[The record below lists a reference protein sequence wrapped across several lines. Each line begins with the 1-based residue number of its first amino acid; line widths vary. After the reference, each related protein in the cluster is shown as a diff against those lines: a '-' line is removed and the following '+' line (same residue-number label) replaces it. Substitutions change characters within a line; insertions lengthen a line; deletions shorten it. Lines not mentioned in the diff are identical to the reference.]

1 MSLDQFMSYIN
12 ENANYIGYSIG
23 PGRGSAA
30 GSLVCFCL
38 GITSID
44 PIKNNLLFER
54 FLNPERVS
62 MPDIDSDIHTEVRYL
77 LIEYVK
83 KKYGQHST
91 CCIMTQGRYQ
101 IKEAIRTAGRVL
113 SVRYYKDKGVLL
125 PLVNEIIAMVE
136 KANEQS
142 NPCEGCTKPCEKCLG
157 CQKIFQKIS
166 GYVCANV
173 LETDQKLSKAILH
186 DASLVYGRLYS
197 FGMHAAGV
205 VIADNGD
212 VREYI
217 PLLNNVKKKQWTS
230 QCDMVKIEENGLL
243 KMDFLGLR
251 NLNVLTDTI
260 RMVYERTG
268 KILDFDHMEM
278 NDKQVFDQIFAK
290 GDTNSVFQFE
300 SDGMKDMLRR
310 FKPSSFEDLA
320 ILVAMYRPGPMQYID
335 SVIETKHGR
344 KKVSYATPALKGI
357 LEPTYGAIVYQE
369 QVQQIF
375 QKLAGYSLG
384 QADLVRRAMSKK
396 KEKVLEKERAAF
408 VYGDI
413 ERKITGC
420 KNNEISE
427 NIANQ
432 LFDEMMEFA
441 KYAFNKSHA
450 CAYAKVAY
458 MTAYCK
464 CYYPLE
470 YLTATLNYTDIKKAQ
485 PIFEDLSR
493 YKIKVLA
500 PDINLSQLDFVIHDE
515 KVLFGLTHIPNVG
528 VDAEK
533 LIQIRKISKFV
544 SFRDFF
550 LRVRPGKSLFNNL
563 LNAGAFQKFG
573 SRQTIAEAKDYYTEQ
588 LKVLEKQKNEIEKAE
603 KDFLNKKT
611 EALKKRAMEKI
622 KNLKEIHQIAE
633 DEFEHY
639 TPPFYESDH
648 LKDLADEYELLG
660 VFVSGHPMDHIETNC
675 AVSKV
680 LVRNYQKGYRVKIT
694 GVILNKNAFITRKKQ
709 QEMCFFD
716 FEDQEK
722 RINVV
727 CFSQNYEKYKDQ
739 IHDFHVMTI
748 VCRVGYDEDKTMQ
761 FYLEEILEEAKG
773 SHTQLLIE
781 IPEASAWMQYADKI
795 RAYRN
800 KQGCKLLVYCK
811 KENFINTCDFTV
823 SANILEDELLQTH
836 MERIGKI

>member
-1 MSLDQFMSYIN
+1 MSYIN

-113 SVRYYKDKGVLL
+113 SVRYYKDKGVLS

-142 NPCEGCTKPCEKCLG
+142 NPCDGCTKSCEKCLG

-344 KKVSYATPALKGI
+344 KKVSYATPALKEI

-761 FYLEEILEEAKG
+761 FYLEEVLEEAKG

>member
-1 MSLDQFMSYIN
+1 
-12 ENANYIGYSIG
+12 
-23 PGRGSAA
+23 
-30 GSLVCFCL
+30 
-38 GITSID
+38 
-44 PIKNNLLFER
+44 
-54 FLNPERVS
+54 
-62 MPDIDSDIHTEVRYL
+62 
-77 LIEYVK
+77 
-83 KKYGQHST
+83 
-91 CCIMTQGRYQ
+91 
-101 IKEAIRTAGRVL
+101 
-113 SVRYYKDKGVLL
+113 
-125 PLVNEIIAMVE
+125 
-136 KANEQS
+136 
-142 NPCEGCTKPCEKCLG
+142 
-157 CQKIFQKIS
+157 
-166 GYVCANV
+166 
-173 LETDQKLSKAILH
+173 
-186 DASLVYGRLYS
+186 
-197 FGMHAAGV
+197 MHAAGV

-268 KILDFDHMEM
+268 RILDFDHMEM

-408 VYGDI
+408 VYGDM

-420 KNNEISE
+420 KNNGISE
-427 NIANQ
+427 DIANQ

-500 PDINLSQLDFVIHDE
+500 PDINISQLDFVIHDE

-533 LIQIRKISKFV
+533 LIQMREISKFV

-588 LKVLEKQKNEIEKAE
+588 LKVLEKQKNEIERAE
-603 KDFLNKKT
+603 KDFLSKKT
-611 EALKKRAMEKI
+611 EAQKKRAMEKI
-622 KNLKEIHQIAE
+622 KNLKEIHRIAE

-680 LVRNYQKGYRVKIT
+680 LVRNYQKGYRIKIT

-739 IHDFHVMTI
+739 INDFHVMTI
-748 VCRVGYDEDKTMQ
+748 ICRVGYDEDKTMQ
-761 FYLEEILEEAKG
+761 FYLEEVLEEAKG

-781 IPEASAWMQYADKI
+781 IPETSAWTQYADKV

>member
-1 MSLDQFMSYIN
+1 M
-12 ENANYIGYSIG
+12 
-23 PGRGSAA
+23 
-30 GSLVCFCL
+30 
-38 GITSID
+38 
-44 PIKNNLLFER
+44 LFER

-62 MPDIDSDIHTEVRYL
+62 MPDFDSDIHTEVRYL

-142 NPCEGCTKPCEKCLG
+142 NPCDGCTKSCEKCLG

-344 KKVSYATPALKGI
+344 KKVSYATPALKEI

-761 FYLEEILEEAKG
+761 FYLEEVLEEAKG

>member
-1 MSLDQFMSYIN
+1 M
-12 ENANYIGYSIG
+12 
-23 PGRGSAA
+23 
-30 GSLVCFCL
+30 
-38 GITSID
+38 
-44 PIKNNLLFER
+44 LFER

-142 NPCEGCTKPCEKCLG
+142 NPCDGCTKPCEKCLG

-344 KKVSYATPALKGI
+344 KKVSYATPALKEI

-622 KNLKEIHQIAE
+622 KNLKEIHRIAE

-675 AVSKV
+675 TVSKV

-761 FYLEEILEEAKG
+761 FYLEEVLEEAKG
-773 SHTQLLIE
+773 SHKQLLIE

>member
-1 MSLDQFMSYIN
+1 M
-12 ENANYIGYSIG
+12 
-23 PGRGSAA
+23 
-30 GSLVCFCL
+30 
-38 GITSID
+38 
-44 PIKNNLLFER
+44 
-54 FLNPERVS
+54 
-62 MPDIDSDIHTEVRYL
+62 
-77 LIEYVK
+77 
-83 KKYGQHST
+83 
-91 CCIMTQGRYQ
+91 
-101 IKEAIRTAGRVL
+101 
-113 SVRYYKDKGVLL
+113 
-125 PLVNEIIAMVE
+125 
-136 KANEQS
+136 
-142 NPCEGCTKPCEKCLG
+142 
-157 CQKIFQKIS
+157 
-166 GYVCANV
+166 
-173 LETDQKLSKAILH
+173 
-186 DASLVYGRLYS
+186 
-197 FGMHAAGV
+197 
-205 VIADNGD
+205 
-212 VREYI
+212 
-217 PLLNNVKKKQWTS
+217 
-230 QCDMVKIEENGLL
+230 
-243 KMDFLGLR
+243 
-251 NLNVLTDTI
+251 
-260 RMVYERTG
+260 
-268 KILDFDHMEM
+268 
-278 NDKQVFDQIFAK
+278 
-290 GDTNSVFQFE
+290 
-300 SDGMKDMLRR
+300 
-310 FKPSSFEDLA
+310 
-320 ILVAMYRPGPMQYID
+320 
-335 SVIETKHGR
+335 
-344 KKVSYATPALKGI
+344 
-357 LEPTYGAIVYQE
+357 
-369 QVQQIF
+369 
-375 QKLAGYSLG
+375 
-384 QADLVRRAMSKK
+384 
-396 KEKVLEKERAAF
+396 
-408 VYGDI
+408 
-413 ERKITGC
+413 
-420 KNNEISE
+420 
-427 NIANQ
+427 
-432 LFDEMMEFA
+432 
-441 KYAFNKSHA
+441 
-450 CAYAKVAY
+450 
-458 MTAYCK
+458 
-464 CYYPLE
+464 
-470 YLTATLNYTDIKKAQ
+470 
-485 PIFEDLSR
+485 
-493 YKIKVLA
+493 
-500 PDINLSQLDFVIHDE
+500 IHDE

-622 KNLKEIHQIAE
+622 KNLKEIHRIAE

-675 AVSKV
+675 TVSKV

-761 FYLEEILEEAKG
+761 FYLEEVLEEAKG

>member
-1 MSLDQFMSYIN
+1 
-12 ENANYIGYSIG
+12 
-23 PGRGSAA
+23 
-30 GSLVCFCL
+30 
-38 GITSID
+38 
-44 PIKNNLLFER
+44 
-54 FLNPERVS
+54 
-62 MPDIDSDIHTEVRYL
+62 
-77 LIEYVK
+77 
-83 KKYGQHST
+83 
-91 CCIMTQGRYQ
+91 
-101 IKEAIRTAGRVL
+101 
-113 SVRYYKDKGVLL
+113 
-125 PLVNEIIAMVE
+125 
-136 KANEQS
+136 
-142 NPCEGCTKPCEKCLG
+142 
-157 CQKIFQKIS
+157 
-166 GYVCANV
+166 
-173 LETDQKLSKAILH
+173 
-186 DASLVYGRLYS
+186 
-197 FGMHAAGV
+197 
-205 VIADNGD
+205 
-212 VREYI
+212 
-217 PLLNNVKKKQWTS
+217 
-230 QCDMVKIEENGLL
+230 
-243 KMDFLGLR
+243 
-251 NLNVLTDTI
+251 
-260 RMVYERTG
+260 
-268 KILDFDHMEM
+268 
-278 NDKQVFDQIFAK
+278 
-290 GDTNSVFQFE
+290 
-300 SDGMKDMLRR
+300 MLRR

-344 KKVSYATPALKGI
+344 KKVSYATPALKEI

-761 FYLEEILEEAKG
+761 FYLEEVLEEAKG